1 MTGGIF
7 IVCDG
12 FFDVE
17 KGLNKG
23 FLREESGGV

>member
-7 IVCDG
+7 TACDG
-12 FFDVE
+12 SLDVE

-23 FLREESGGV
+23 PPREESGGV